1 MLYFFVLVFA
11 FAIILFFVIQT
22 SSFQTYLGKKA
33 TDWLSQELKTELKIE
48 RISIDFFNSVILNG
62 VFIKDL
68 HKDTLIYFQ
77 QLSCFIKDLDL
88 KKNKIHFKELEVK
101 NGTAKSIIYKNDS
114 LANYQ
119 FLIDYFSS
127 PPDTTTSKPFDL
139 DYGDIKISNLDL
151 VYKNENDTVKPKG
164 INYSDISVQN
174 FSGNIN
180 QLQFKE
186 DTITVKLSHLSLKE
200 KCGLVVTN
208 LNVHAKISPVG
219 VLLDSLELKTNNS
232 FVKGNYKMITKSWDD
247 YSDFINKVKLDVDLK
262 DSSLISATDIGYFA
276 DPIYNNPDKINFS
289 GRVTGKIPSLYG
301 KKISLKFGKNTNYK
315 GDFYLQ
321 DIVDIE
327 NTFFHFT
334 INELSTDANDLEKIH
349 LPPYE
354 KNATLQISDQL
365 KTFGKI
371 AYKGLL
377 IGKLNDV
384 IAKGKLQSNIGSI
397 ETDASIKN
405 LINSTQL
412 PEYEG
417 KLKTENFNLGLLL
430 GNKDIGIVSMDV
442 NLEGKGFDLEH
453 LEAKMEGNVQ
463 QLFYNNYNYKNIKL
477 TGNFSNKKFNGKFEC
492 KDENADLDFYGSAN
506 LANKIPELDFIST
519 INKLNLTKLHF
530 LSNDS
535 SSDFSSQVVISLQ
548 GQDLDHLCGRI
559 NFDNSILNYKS
570 SQFKMSVFDLT
581 LNQSEEKKSIKL
593 SSSVADVNLNGF
605 FNLTTLANAFRQVFA
620 EHYPT
625 YIKLDKST
633 KKYYDQFDFTIKIK
647 KLSLINGLFIPE
659 LNISPNTK
667 ITGSFDASKNYIQLN
682 STSDLISYSNNKIRD
697 FSLDVKT
704 TKLNGLDVLITSDKI
719 NLTDSISLQNFLFK
733 ATSLDTK
740 SNFDINWDNQQI
752 KNNYSGSI
760 DGILDFTKTG
770 LQLKFDKIKLTV
782 ADSVW
787 QMANSNL
794 IVADTSGKI
803 TIDTL
808 KLTNAAQSIALFGK
822 ASKVPNE
829 KLFLNVN
836 NFKLRQLN
844 PFLISS
850 GTSLNGN
857 VSGNFSIADLYSKII
872 FAAALDFEKLEL
884 NNKPIG
890 SGEVNCVY
898 DINNESISMIGSFKK
913 QYASSTLM
921 DPNFKN
927 LFFKGDYFPNKKE
940 NNINLEV
947 EIKSLDIAIAQP
959 YVKDI
964 LTFGKGYI
972 SGKTSITGNLDK
984 PIINGN
990 LSLESVR
997 NLKVD
1002 YLNTFYTASGDI
1014 VIEPDRIA
1022 FEGISLFDNNGK
1034 MATVWGNIFHDNFSK
1049 LKLDFDITANKFMV
1063 LNTNPVVNPDYY
1075 GKAFVSGNIG
1085 IWSQNDDINIEA
1097 NVKTEKG
1104 TIFNIPLAGTEEV
1117 GENEFIT
1124 FIKKDTSKTKTEEKN
1139 DLSNLNMVFNLEAT
1153 RDADIQLIFDEKAGD
1168 VIKANGNGN
1177 IKMDINTNGNFEM
1190 FGTYT
1195 INDGNYLFTLENF
1208 INKKFDIESGSTIK
1222 WTGNPY
1228 NADINITA
1236 NYRQRAS
1243 LNPFFPN
1250 LSGSASSGTSGDN
1263 ANSTKSTSGT
1273 NDDVNKRYP
1282 VECKLYMKDKL
1293 LTPEIT
1299 FGIKLPTVNEE
1310 KRQQVMGY
1318 INNEQELNRQVF
1330 SLLLL
1335 KSFVTPLALNT
1346 QSGVN
1351 AGNAVGANATE
1362 MLSNQLSNWLS
1373 QLSSN
1378 LDVGVNYTPGSSL
1391 SNEELDLALSTQLFN
1406 DKLSIDGN
1414 VGLNNNTQTKT
1425 SNVIGDV
1432 NIDYKLNDEG
1442 KVRLKAFNRSNDT
1455 YQTTTSGGQFTQGL
1469 GVFFREEFESIDEL
1483 YNRYKKKISR
1493 KK

>member
-11 FAIILFFVIQT
+11 FGIILFFIIQT
-22 SSFQTYLGKKA
+22 SSFQTYLGRKA
-33 TDWLSQELKTELKIE
+33 TDWLSNELKTELKIE
-48 RISIDFFNSVILNG
+48 RIDIDFFNSVSLNG
-62 VFIKDL
+62 ILIKDL
-68 HKDTLIYFQ
+68 RSDTLIY
-77 QLSCFIKDLDL
+77 LKDLTCKLNELDL
-88 KKNKIHFKELEVK
+88 KNNKIHFNQLAVN
-101 NGTAKSIIYKNDS
+101 NGTVKSIIYKNDS
-114 LANYQ
+114 LPNYQ
-119 FLIDYFSS
+119 FLVDYFSS
-127 PPDTTTSKPFDL
+127 PTDTTTSKPFDL
-139 DYGDIKISNLDL
+139 DYGDIKMSNLNL
-151 VYKNENDTVKPKG
+151 VYKNENDTLKPKG
-164 INYSDISVQN
+164 INYSDLSVQN

-180 QLQFKE
+180 HLNFE
-186 DTITVKLSHLSLKE
+186 ADTISVQLTHFSLKE
-200 KCGLVVTN
+200 KCGLIVHN
-208 LNVHAKISPVG
+208 LNVNAKISPTG
-219 VLLDSLELKTNNS
+219 VLLDSLILKTQNS
-232 FVKGNYKMITKSWDD
+232 FIKGNYKMLTKNWDD
-247 YSDFINKVKLDVDLK
+247 YSDFVNKVKLDADLK
-262 DSSLISATDIGYFA
+262 DSTSISAKDIGYFV
-276 DPIYNNPDKINFS
+276 DQLYNNPDKIKLS
-289 GRVTGKIPSLYG
+289 GKINGKIPSLYG
-301 KKISLKFGKNTNYK
+301 KSIVLKFGNNTNYK

-321 DIVDIE
+321 DIVDID
-327 NTFFHFT
+327 NTFFHFN
-334 INELSTDANDLEKIH
+334 INELSTDAVDLEKIH

-354 KNATLQISDQL
+354 KNTTLVISDQL

-371 AYKGLL
+371 AFKGLL

-384 IAKGKLQSNIGSI
+384 IAKGKLVSNIGSV
-397 ETDASIKN
+397 ETDVSIKN
-405 LINSTQL
+405 LIDQAQL

-417 KLKTENFNLGLLL
+417 KLKTQNFNLGLIL
-430 GNKDIGIVSMDV
+430 GNNDIGIVSMDV
-442 NLEGKGFDLEH
+442 NLEGKGFELEE

-463 QLFYNNYNYKNIKL
+463 QLFYNNYNYNNIKI
-477 TGNFSNKKFNGKFEC
+477 TGSFSNKKFNGKFEC

-506 LANKIPELDFIST
+506 LASKIPELDFIST

-530 LSNDS
+530 LSSDS

-548 GQDLDHLCGRI
+548 GKDLNHLSGRI

-570 SQFKMSVFDLT
+570 SKFKMSVFDLT
-581 LNQSEEKKSIKL
+581 LNQSEENKSIKL

-605 FNLTTLANAFRQVFA
+605 FNLTNLGEAFRQVFA

-625 YIKLDKST
+625 YIQLNKSA
-633 KKYYDQFDFTIKIK
+633 KKYYDQFDFNVKIK
-647 KLSLINGLFIPE
+647 KLSLINGLFFPD
-659 LNISPNTK
+659 LNISQNTK

-682 STSDLISYSNNKIRD
+682 STSDLITYANNKIRD
-697 FSLDVKT
+697 FTLDIKT

-719 NLTDSISLQNFLFK
+719 NLTDSLSLQNFLIR
-733 ATSLDTK
+733 ASSLDTK
-740 SNFDINWDNQQI
+740 SNFGINWDNQQV
-752 KNNYSGSI
+752 KKNYSGTV
-760 DGILDFTKTG
+760 DGLLDFTKTG
-770 LQLKFDKIKLTV
+770 LELKFDKIYLTI
-782 ADSVW
+782 ADSIW
-787 QMANSNL
+787 QMFNSNL
-794 IVADTSGKI
+794 IVADTSGTI

-808 KLTNAAQSIALFGK
+808 KLANAKQSIALFGRV
-822 ASKVPNE
+822 SKSHND
-829 KLFLNVN
+829 KLFLNLN
-836 NFKLRQLN
+836 KFKLKQLN

-850 GTSLNGN
+850 GTTLNGF
-857 VSGNFSIADLYSKII
+857 VSGNFSIADVYSKII
-872 FAAALDFEKLEL
+872 FASSLDFDKLEL

-898 DINNESISMIGSFKK
+898 DYNNESISMIGSFKK
-913 QYASSTLM
+913 QYASGTLM

-927 LFFKGDYFPNKKE
+927 LFFKGDYFPTKKE

-947 EIKSLDIAIAQP
+947 EIKSIDIAVVQP

-964 LTFGKGYI
+964 LTFGKGYV
-972 SGKTSITGNLDK
+972 SGKTTITGNLNK

-1002 YLNTFYTASGDI
+1002 YLNTYYTAIGNI
-1014 VIEPDRIA
+1014 LIEPERIA
-1022 FEGISLFDNNGK
+1022 FEGITLFDNNGK
-1034 MATVWGNIFHDNFSK
+1034 MATVWGNIFHDNFSNI
-1049 LKLDFDITANKFMV
+1049 KLDFDITANKFMV
-1063 LNTNPVVNPDYY
+1063 LNTNPIINPDYY
-1075 GKAFVSGNIG
+1075 GKAFVTGNVG
-1085 IWSQNDDINIEA
+1085 IWSQNDDINIEV

-1124 FIKKDTSKTKTEEKN
+1124 FIKKDTSKSTIQEKT
-1139 DLSNLNMVFNLEAT
+1139 DLSNLKLVFNLEAT

-1168 VIKANGNGN
+1168 VIKANGNGV

-1228 NADINITA
+1228 NAEINITA

-1243 LNPFFPN
+1243 LNPFFP
-1250 LSGSASSGTSGDN
+1250 SVSATSTTAGNGDN
-1263 ANSTKSTSGT
+1263 GNSTKASTST
-1273 NDDVNKRYP
+1273 SDDVNKRYP
-1282 VECKLYMKDKL
+1282 VECKLYMRDKL

-1299 FGIKLPTVNEE
+1299 FGINLPSVNEE

-1378 LDVGVNYTPGSSL
+1378 IDVGVNYTPGSSL

-1406 DKLSIDGN
+1406 DKLNIDGN

-1442 KVRLKAFNRSNDT
+1442 KVRIKAFNRSNDT

-1469 GVFFREEFESIDEL
+1469 GVFFREEFDSIDEL